1 MFCRPMVCLVTDVA
15 EQCRNFWRF
24 VREKRRERGIDTA
37 WIINADQTPL
47 WLEMPATTTVDQN
60 GVRSVPIRSAGYQKE
75 RVTVMLACTADGVK
89 LKPWVFFKRKTVPKG
104 DFPAGKSWCAKSS
117 MLVLDSYHGH
127 LTEGV
132 KEKFRELN
140 CVPAVIPSGCTAEVQ
155 PLDVSINKSFKASI
169 RQ

>member
-1 MFCRPMVCLVTDVA
+1 MSCILKFFCTAPFIVTNTFMLCRPMVCLVTDVA

-47 WLEMPATTTVDQN
+47 WLEMPATTIVDQT

-104 DFPAGKSWCAKSS
+104 DFPA
-117 MLVLDSYHGH
+117 
-127 LTEGV
+127 
-132 KEKFRELN
+132 
-140 CVPAVIPSGCTAEVQ
+140 
-155 PLDVSINKSFKASI
+155 
-169 RQ
+169 